1 MLSSKSSDDQPA
13 NAKGAVGDDRSAG
26 NDERQAESAGLK
38 YTQRRYDL
46 VIVSLAIALAALVSF
61 VAGNLTDVIDFESS
75 VNTNP
80 SGSDASRPEQASSV
94 DDINLYASR
103 AAAGW
108 GRWQRMLMSFQ
119 ASKEKPP
126 CELYGNLA
134 SQSIQELNAI
144 GSPDEDLH
152 KRAIEYFSGLGAL
165 SCADTGKALT
175 VNYENARLD
184 DAWQRVRVRALEL
197 GWNDQCA
204 RENSLRA
211 CAPV

>member
-1 MLSSKSSDDQPA
+1 MSWRDPQSPGNVAVAPDARACRSLEAAPRLDQRGRVARATTCSIGQTGTSRDIAGTLGTGEALMLSSKSSDDQPA

-134 SQSIQELNAI
+134 LRHQ
-144 GSPDEDLH
+144 
-152 KRAIEYFSGLGAL
+152 
-165 SCADTGKALT
+165 
-175 VNYENARLD
+175 
-184 DAWQRVRVRALEL
+184 AW
-197 GWNDQCA
+197 
-204 RENSLRA
+204 
-211 CAPV
+211 